1 MTGVV
6 PGLTVFLL
14 LGDMALLGV
23 TSFILCGGRHSG
35 LGQMLKQ
42 VQHDSRHSGLDP
54 ESVQCGGGQTLKQV
68 QGDGSSLV

>member
-1 MTGVV
+1 MMGVV

-35 LGQMLKQ
+35 L
-42 VQHDSRHSGLDP
+42 DP